1 MDNLQHGRTDGGQ
14 PGRPVRDVLTAP
26 FRVQTYRNLLYL
38 FVQFPLGIAY
48 FVTLVTLGATA
59 VGAVTILTDAVP
71 TVLAETGGAGAGV
84 VGLLVALPI
93 LLLVAVALFTVG
105 VVGASLGGVGLFT
118 VDRFVTGLVLG
129 RTLPE
134 SPVEGT
140 PLADPIGFAR
150 SYFGSPGTY
159 LSVLA
164 VLAKFPVGIAAFV
177 LLVVGTVLPTALLAA
192 PLLYDDPTTDFQ
204 FVLPEGLELS
214 YVDGFYTVD
223 AGVVVQSGEWVVD
236 TLPEALLVAG
246 VGLAVLV
253 IVLNLCNLLAWTLG
267 RGTELVARH
276 ASVFTLPERE

>member
-14 PGRPVRDVLTAP
+14 PARPVVDFLTAP
-26 FRVQTYRNLLYL
+26 VRVQTYRNLLYL

-59 VGAVTILTDAVP
+59 VGAVSILTEALP
-71 TVLAETGGAGAGV
+71 TVVGETPGAGAGV
-84 VGLLVALPI
+84 VALLVAVPI
-93 LLLVAVALFTVG
+93 LLLVAVALFAVG

-118 VDRFVTGLVLG
+118 VDRLLTALVLG
-129 RTLPE
+129 RSLPQ
-134 SPVEGT
+134 SPVDGT
-140 PLADPIGFAR
+140 PLADPVGFAR

-164 VLAKFPVGIAAFV
+164 VLAKFPVGIATFV
-177 LLVVGTVLPTALLAA
+177 LLVLGTTLPTALLAA
-192 PLLYDDPTTDFQ
+192 PFLYDDSSAEFR

-236 TLPEALLVAG
+236 TLPEALLTAA
-246 VGLAVLV
+246 VGLVLLLV
-253 IVLNLCNLLAWTLG
+253 ALNLCNLLAWTLG
-267 RGTELVARH
+267 HATGLVARH
-276 ASVFTLPERE
+276 ASVFTVPDRE